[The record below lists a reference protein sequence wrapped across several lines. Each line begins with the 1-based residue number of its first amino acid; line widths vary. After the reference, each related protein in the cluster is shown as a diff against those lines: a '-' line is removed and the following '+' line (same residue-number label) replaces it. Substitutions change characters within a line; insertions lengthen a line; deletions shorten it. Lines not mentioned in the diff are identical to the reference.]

1 MMIRTLQTPKKRLSS
16 QSGFTLIELMV
27 VVSIIA
33 ILATTAG
40 IYLFGALD
48 DADVA
53 KAKTEIKALKTAV
66 TAYMM
71 KNNRRLPDSLES
83 VSEFMDPPKIPLD
96 PWGNPYLYTKEGT
109 RKYKIV
115 SMGADGSQGG
125 TGINAD
131 ISSDE
136 F

>member
-1 MMIRTLQTPKKRLSS
+1 MNENTVARKTRRVREA
-16 QSGFTLIELMV
+16 GFTLIELMV

-40 IYLFGALD
+40 VYLFGALD

-53 KAKTEIKALKTAV
+53 KAQSEIKALKGGI
-66 TAYMM
+66 TAYML
-71 KNNRRLPDSLES
+71 KNNRRLPDSLED
-83 VSEFMDPPKIPLD
+83 VAEYMDPPKVPLD
-96 PWGNPYLYTKEGT
+96 PWGNAYIYTKEST

-115 SMGADGSQGG
+115 SNGADGAPGG
-125 TGINAD
+125 DGINAD